1 MQRRMILAFGILVLV
16 GAVAIGL
23 ILLYPR
29 LTGFSHSDDTV
40 DANATEPLYQE
51 MQCIDRVVAN
61 RRQSPRDVQLQLNA
75 CRRSASSNSAAAR

>member
-16 GAVAIGL
+16 GALAIGL
-23 ILLYPR
+23 VLLYPR
-29 LTGFSHSDDTV
+29 LKGFGNSDDAV

-61 RRQSPRDVQLQLNA
+61 RRLSARDVQTQLNA
-75 CRRSASSNSAAAR
+75 CRRDAGGNASVAR

>member
-1 MQRRMILAFGILVLV
+1 MPRRMILAFGILVLV

-23 ILLYPR
+23 VLLYPR
-29 LTGFSHSDDTV
+29 LRGFAASDDTV

-61 RRQSPRDVQLQLNA
+61 RQQSPRDVQLQLNA
-75 CRRSASSNSAAAR
+75 CRRGAGGNSAAPR

>member
-1 MQRRMILAFGILVLV
+1 MPRRMILAFGILVLV

-29 LTGFSHSDDTV
+29 LRGFATSDDTV

-61 RRQSPRDVQLQLNA
+61 RGRNPRDVQLQLNA
-75 CRRSASSNSAAAR
+75 CRRSAGGNSVAPR